1 MKRQHKVNFGWQRP
15 AEPISDSYQREL
27 DRTADKAE
35 IRWRRAQRALE
46 RAEKAKEQAEARAR
60 QEPTPQTLA
69 DRDEARMAVLAR
81 LAELREIEALMRP
94 GNRTAQ
100 FRDDLAVLM
109 ANGARAS
116 DVIRAAVHDRAE
128 AYRRAH
134 DYGDVPDGTDPVIR
148 GCTYSGELR
157 PVQAGPMGGSTA

>member
-15 AEPISDSYQREL
+15 AELISDSYQREL

-94 GNRTAQ
+94 GNRPQPEVVHRTGRQ
-100 FRDDLAVLM
+100 DRLEV
-109 ANGARAS
+109 GA
-116 DVIRAAVHDRAE
+116 
-128 AYRRAH
+128 YKKPKKNRR
-134 DYGDVPDGTDPVIR
+134 TR
-148 GCTYSGELR
+148 
-157 PVQAGPMGGSTA
+157 

>member
-46 RAEKAKEQAEARAR
+46 RAERAKEQAEARAR

-94 GNRTAQ
+94 GNRPQ
-100 FRDDLAVLM
+100 PEV
-109 ANGARAS
+109 
-116 DVIRAAVHDRAE
+116 VHRTGRQDRLE
-128 AYRRAH
+128 VGVYKKPKKNRR
-134 DYGDVPDGTDPVIR
+134 TR
-148 GCTYSGELR
+148 
-157 PVQAGPMGGSTA
+157 